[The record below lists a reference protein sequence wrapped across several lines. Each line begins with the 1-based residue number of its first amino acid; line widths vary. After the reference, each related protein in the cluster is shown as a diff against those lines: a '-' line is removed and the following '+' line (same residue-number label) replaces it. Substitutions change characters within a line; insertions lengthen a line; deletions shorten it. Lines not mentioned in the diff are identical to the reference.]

1 MSYNPWG
8 GKELDTAE
16 VTWHTTRLKASLGVV
31 PFIHSSI
38 HSLIHSFIHS
48 LTYSFTHSFIH
59 SFIHSLT
66 YSFTHSFIRVF
77 IHSPNRS
84 VSVLGAARMRQTRP

>member
-48 LTYSFTHSFIH
+48 LTYSFTHSFI
-59 SFIHSLT
+59 
-66 YSFTHSFIRVF
+66 RVF